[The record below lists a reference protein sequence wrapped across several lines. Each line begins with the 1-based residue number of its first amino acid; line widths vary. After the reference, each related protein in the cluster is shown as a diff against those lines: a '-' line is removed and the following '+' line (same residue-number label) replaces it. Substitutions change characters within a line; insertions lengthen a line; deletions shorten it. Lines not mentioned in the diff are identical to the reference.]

1 QNTSFCG
8 SRIGMKGM
16 MKACEIMALACIRT
30 AQDPALIEK
39 ARAELLA
46 KNGGHYTCPLP
57 DSVLPPVGKY

>member
-1 QNTSFCG
+1 G

-16 MKACEIMALACIRT
+16 MKACEIMALACVRT

-57 DSVLPPVGKY
+57 DEVLPPIGKY